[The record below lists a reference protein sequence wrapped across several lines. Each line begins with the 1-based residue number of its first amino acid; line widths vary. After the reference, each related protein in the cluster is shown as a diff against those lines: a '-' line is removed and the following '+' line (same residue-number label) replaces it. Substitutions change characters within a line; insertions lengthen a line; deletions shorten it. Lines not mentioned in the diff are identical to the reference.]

1 MKTLIA
7 LACASLFAAAPAFA
21 QPGRAAP
28 PPPEALATIPDL
40 SFAQQTALR
49 RILTEQDDAERAQH
63 DKLRVEL
70 ERIRTRG
77 AERIHELLGED
88 GYRRYAQ
95 WRADAGARPP
105 APGAGPRPPMPP
117 GPPPAP
123 PRMEPAAPGAAAE
136 PGRPV
141 PPPSPAEPD
150 APGAPGAPAAPPRP
164 APPSSAQ
171 PLPPVR

>member
-21 QPGRAAP
+21 QPGRFAP

-49 RILTEQDDAERAQH
+49 RILIEQEDAERVQH
-63 DKLRVEL
+63 GKLRGEL
-70 ERIRTRG
+70 ERIRTRS

-95 WRADAGARPP
+95 WRTDAGRRPG
-105 APGAGPRPPMPP
+105 APGAGPRPPRPP
-117 GPPPAP
+117 GPPS
-123 PRMEPAAPGAAAE
+123 PRMEPAAPGIAAE
-136 PGRPV
+136 AGWPAP
-141 PPPSPAEPD
+141 PPAAPDAPPSPAP
-150 APGAPGAPAAPPRP
+150 PALP
-164 APPSSAQ
+164 A
-171 PLPPVR
+171 R